1 MSQHNTQ
8 YSFNSKEDYNT
19 TLENM
24 SREFEERWNHQTQSP
39 YTNLENYVTRA
50 VLGNGSFGTVMLVK
64 EKVGKNYY
72 AAKMMS
78 KEDLVRLKQV
88 AHVHNEKH
96 VLNAARF
103 PFLIHLVDSTKCFDY
118 LYLILPLVN
127 GGELFSYHR
136 RVRKFNEKQARFY
149 ACQVA
154 LALEYMHKMHL
165 MYRDLKPENILL
177 DQRGY
182 IKLTD
187 FGFTK
192 RVDGRTSTLCGTPEY
207 LAPEIVQLRPYNKSV
222 DWWAFG
228 ILVYEFVA
236 GRSPFA
242 IHNRD
247 VILMYSKICVC
258 DYKMPS
264 YFTAQLK
271 NLVESLMQVD
281 TSKRKLARGR
291 HRCEGSSMVCGSR
304 LVRHPQPGGG
314 RPLLAHH
321 QRRRGSVQL
330 RELPVQGPPEVPNKP
345 ASRFICE
352 FLNVCLSVEI
362 VVFSVYI

>member
-1 MSQHNTQ
+1 
-8 YSFNSKEDYNT
+8 
-19 TLENM
+19 
-24 SREFEERWNHQTQSP
+24 
-39 YTNLENYVTRA
+39 
-50 VLGNGSFGTVMLVK
+50 
-64 EKVGKNYY
+64 
-72 AAKMMS
+72 
-78 KEDLVRLKQV
+78 
-88 AHVHNEKH
+88 
-96 VLNAARF
+96 
-103 PFLIHLVDSTKCFDY
+103 
-118 LYLILPLVN
+118 
-127 GGELFSYHR
+127 
-136 RVRKFNEKQARFY
+136 
-149 ACQVA
+149 VA
-154 LALEYMHKMHL
+154 LALEYMHKMNL

-177 DQRGY
+177 DGKGY

-192 RVDGRTSTLCGTPEY
+192 VGCTLYVQAELLYTFQFVQRVDGRTSTLCGTPEY

-281 TSKRKLARGR
+281 TSKR
-291 HRCEGSSMVCGSR
+291 
-304 LVRHPQPGGG
+304 
-314 RPLLAHH
+314 
-321 QRRRGSVQL
+321 
-330 RELPVQGPPEVPNKP
+330 
-345 ASRFICE
+345 
-352 FLNVCLSVEI
+352 
-362 VVFSVYI
+362 

>member
-8 YSFNSKEDYNT
+8 YTFNSKEDYNT
-19 TLENM
+19 TLDNM
-24 SREFEERWNHQTQSP
+24 SREFDERWNHQIQSP
-39 YTNLENYVTRA
+39 YTNLENYITRA

-64 EKVGKNYY
+64 EKGGKNYY

-96 VLNAARF
+96 VLHAARF
-103 PFLIHLVDSTKCFDY
+103 PFLIYLVDSTKCFDY

-136 RVRKFNEKQARFY
+136 RVRKFNEKHARFY
-149 ACQVA
+149 AAQVA
-154 LALEYMHKMHL
+154 LALEYMHKMNL

-177 DQRGY
+177 DGKGY

-281 TSKRKLARGR
+281 TSKRLGNSN
-291 HRCEGSSMVCGSR
+291 EGAVDVKNHPWFQGVEWFGILNQEVVAPYLPTISGAEDLSNFENFEFKDRLKSR
-304 LVRHPQPGGG
+304 INRHPD
-314 RPLLAHH
+314 LFA
-321 QRRRGSVQL
+321 
-330 RELPVQGPPEVPNKP
+330 N
-345 ASRFICE
+345 F
-352 FLNVCLSVEI
+352 
-362 VVFSVYI
+362 